1 MRLLAGIVAS
11 CSFETLLEGDES
23 LSSRPM
29 ERVAEPLRAMGAE
42 VRTSNGLPPV
52 VVRGGS
58 LTGIEHRTAVPSAQV
73 KSAVL
78 LAGLAAEGRTTVF
91 EPVPTRDHTERALA
105 HLGAPVDAE
114 PGRASVRAFQQE
126 GFDGSV
132 PGDVSSA
139 AFLVSAGL
147 LTGVSI
153 RIVDVGLNPTRT
165 GYLAVLERMGA
176 RINVHVER
184 EELGEPVGTLEVE
197 PISGLSGTTIEAE
210 ELPLVVDEVP
220 VLAHV
225 AAHARSETWF
235 MGASELRLKESD
247 RLAGIEESIRAL
259 GGTAGVEGDDLV
271 IGGNGLRGG
280 TVDAH
285 GDHRLAMAAAVGA
298 LGAAGPVTIEGI
310 EAAEVSFPGFV
321 PALRALGV
329 TIEG

>member
-1 MRLLAGIVAS
+1 
-11 CSFETLLEGDES
+11 
-23 LSSRPM
+23 
-29 ERVAEPLRAMGAE
+29 
-42 VRTSNGLPPV
+42 
-52 VVRGGS
+52 
-58 LTGIEHRTAVPSAQV
+58 
-73 KSAVL
+73 
-78 LAGLAAEGRTTVF
+78 
-91 EPVPTRDHTERALA
+91 
-105 HLGAPVDAE
+105 
-114 PGRASVRAFQQE
+114 
-126 GFDGSV
+126 
-132 PGDVSSA
+132 
-139 AFLVSAGL
+139 
-147 LTGVSI
+147 
-153 RIVDVGLNPTRT
+153 
-165 GYLAVLERMGA
+165 MGA